1 MTPQEFT
8 KKYYPFALESQKKT
22 GIHALAVIAQAAQET
37 GWGKTIVGNMMF
49 GVKAKANTPANKKQL
64 LTTTEYHSTNTVKYP
79 VIISIEKQSNG
90 KYKYKVKDY
99 FMKYD
104 SPKESFDDHSDFF
117 FRNQRYAKALAVK
130 NDANK
135 FIDEIAKAGY
145 ATDPNYATSLKS
157 IIKRIQQ
164 YV

>member
-8 KKYYPFALESQKKT
+8 KTYYPFALQSQQKT
-22 GIHALAVIAQAAQET
+22 GINALAVMAQAAQET
-37 GWGKTIVGNMMF
+37 GWGKTVVGNMLF
-49 GVKAKANTPANKKQL
+49 GVKAKSTTPANKKQL
-64 LTTTEYHSTNTVKYP
+64 LTTTEYHKTNSVKYP
-79 VIISIEKQSNG
+79 VVISITKQPNG
-90 KYKYKVKDY
+90 LYKYRIKDY

-117 FRNQRYAKALAVK
+117 FRNPRYAKALAVK
-130 NDANK
+130 GDANK
-135 FIDEIAKAGY
+135 FVDEIAKAGY
-145 ATDPNYATSLKS
+145 ATDPNYAASLKS

>member
-8 KKYYPFALESQKKT
+8 KEYYPFALESEKET
-22 GIHALAVIAQAAQET
+22 GISALAIMAQAALET
-37 GWGKTIVGNMMF
+37 GWGKTIVGNMIF
-49 GVKAKANTPANKKQL
+49 GVKATSSTPDSKKQL
-64 LTTTEYHSTNTVKYP
+64 VTTTEYHSTNTVKYP
-79 VIISIEKQSNG
+79 VIISITKQSNG

-104 SPKESFDDHSDFF
+104 SPAESFKDHSNFF
-117 FRNQRYAKALAVK
+117 IRNSRYKKALEVK
-130 NDANK
+130 SDANK